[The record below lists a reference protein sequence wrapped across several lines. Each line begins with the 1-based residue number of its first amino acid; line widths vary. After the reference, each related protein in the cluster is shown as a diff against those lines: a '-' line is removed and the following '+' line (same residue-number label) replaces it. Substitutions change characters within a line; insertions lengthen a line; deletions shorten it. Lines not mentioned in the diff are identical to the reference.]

1 MIKILANDGIHDKGR
16 KILQDAGFE
25 VDTNHISQD
34 DLSKSLNN
42 YDVLLVR
49 SATKVRES
57 LIDQCPNL
65 KMIIRGGVGLDNI
78 DVEYAKKKGVLVFN
92 TPSAS
97 TQSVAEM
104 VFAHL
109 FSLARSLYESNAIMP
124 EQGDSQ
130 FKALKKSSGSK
141 GFELQG
147 KTMGIY
153 GAGRIGR
160 ATAKKAIAL
169 GMNVVFYNIN
179 PIEGTIEMNFDKRL
193 KMNSLNFSF
202 STVTLNEFFQQADII
217 SLHIPA
223 ADQPVI
229 GAKEISK
236 MKDGVI
242 LINCARGGIV
252 NEKDLC
258 NALKSGKVAYAGID
272 VFDKEPPEDMS
283 ILQRKNVSL
292 SPHIGG
298 STKEAQA
305 RIGLE
310 IAERI
315 ISHFS

>member
-1 MIKILANDGIHDKGR
+1 MIKILANDGIHDTGR
-16 KILQDAGFE
+16 KMLQDAGFD
-25 VDTNHISQD
+25 VDTNKISQD
-34 DLSKSLNN
+34 DLPKSLNN
-42 YDVLLVR
+42 YDVILVR
-49 SATKVRES
+49 SATKVREA
-57 LIDQCPNL
+57 LINQCPNL

-78 DVEYAKKKGVLVFN
+78 DVEYARGKGILVFN

-97 TQSVAEM
+97 TQSVAEL

-124 EQGDSQ
+124 KQGDSQ
-130 FKALKKSSGSK
+130 FKTLKKSSGSK

-153 GAGRIGR
+153 GTGRIGR
-160 ATAKKAIAL
+160 ETAKKAIAL
-169 GMNVVFYNIN
+169 GMNVVFYNRN
-179 PIEGTIEMNFDKRL
+179 PVHATIEINFDKRL
-193 KMNSLNFSF
+193 KINNLNYSF
-202 STVTLNEFFQQADII
+202 STVTLSEFFQQADVI

-229 GAKEISK
+229 GAKEISE

-252 NEKDLC
+252 NEKELC
-258 NALKSGKVAYAGID
+258 SALKSGKVAYAGID

-283 ILQRKNVSL
+283 ILQCKNVSL

-298 STKEAQA
+298 STKEAQE
-305 RIGLE
+305 RIGVE
-310 IAERI
+310 IAEKI